1 MVLSNYVENGK
12 YYLIANATWLRF
24 LHSCN
29 SFGNSNVTYETFV
42 NVDITGL
49 AQHSEYNITV
59 TVTNAVGS
67 TKKSFLNVTQAAGM
81 SLIKAN
87 FTNVFYTFFLST
99 LCTT

>member
-1 MVLSNYVENGK
+1 M
-12 YYLIANATWLRF
+12 NAMD
-24 LHSCN
+24 
-29 SFGNSNVTYETFV
+29 
-42 NVDITGL
+42 VDITGL
-49 AQHSEYNITV
+49 AQNSEYNITV
-59 TVTNAVGS
+59 TVTNAVGN

>member
-1 MVLSNYVENGK
+1 MENGK
-12 YYLIANATWLRF
+12 YHLIANATWSRF

-42 NVDITGL
+42 NAMDVDITGL
-49 AQHSEYNITV
+49 AQNSEYNITV

>member
-1 MVLSNYVENGK
+1 MD
-12 YYLIANATWLRF
+12 
-24 LHSCN
+24 
-29 SFGNSNVTYETFV
+29 
-42 NVDITGL
+42 VDITGL
-49 AQHSEYNITV
+49 AQHSKYNITV
-59 TVTNAVGS
+59 TVTNAVGNG